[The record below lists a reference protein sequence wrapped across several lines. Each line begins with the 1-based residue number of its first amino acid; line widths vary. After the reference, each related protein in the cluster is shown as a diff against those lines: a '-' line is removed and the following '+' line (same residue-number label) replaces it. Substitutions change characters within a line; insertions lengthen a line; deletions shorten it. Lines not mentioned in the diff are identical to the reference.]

1 MALLQARE
9 TAMRYFRPVL
19 ADHDLTEQQWRVLRA
34 LTVVKDPLDAG
45 ELAERTLLLPP
56 SLSRILATLDERG
69 LLERSPDRL
78 DQRRTLVVASAAGRR
93 QVAEIA
99 PESERR
105 YAQIETA
112 FGTERLHKLV
122 DLLNDFSEAVATTCP
137 D

>member
-34 LTVVKDPLDAG
+34 LTAVKDPLDAG
-45 ELAERTLLLPP
+45 ELA
-56 SLSRILATLDERG
+56 ERG

-105 YAQIETA
+105 YSQIETA